1 MLKNKYVIK
10 LIAIFA
16 VLLMSMY
23 MLTGCEFEKSDS
35 SKKKDKNDDNKEVTS
50 SYEEPVKYM
59 VEGLSEAN
67 SKKFLKAFPD
77 FISEHMEDI
86 FTDEYLENTLK
97 TAESEFGENI
107 EMSYKITDKTEIDED
122 ELNKMEEDIKNS
134 FDEEITITKGY
145 ELGVEVTTKGDDA
158 EDTEEDEFNVYE
170 VDGKWYILDL

>member
-1 MLKNKYVIK
+1 MFKNKYIIK
-10 LIAIFA
+10 LISIFA

-35 SKKKDKNDDNKEVTS
+35 SKKDKNDDTKEITS

-67 SKKFLKAFPD
+67 AEKFLKAFPE
-77 FISEHMEDI
+77 FISDYMEDI

-97 TAESEFGENI
+97 TAENEFGENI
-107 EMSYKITDKTEIDED
+107 EMSYKIIDKTEIDKD
-122 ELNKMEEDIKNS
+122 ELEKMEEDIKNN
-134 FDEEITITKGY
+134 FEEEITITKGY